1 MESNPLKQYFRQ
13 PAIYIRLPSNGEYY
27 PAGTLDVSPD
37 GEYPVLPMTTI
48 DEITYRTPDAL
59 FNGSAVVT
67 VIQSCVPNIRDPWKM
82 PAMDIDTVLVAI
94 RIASYGHEMDIT
106 TRCEKCSTEA
116 AYGLDLRTVLDKF
129 RAPDYHGNET
139 IGDLKIY
146 FRPMN
151 YRDINENSLRQFE
164 EQKMLQSVENSKVPD
179 NEKLKLLSDTLKKI
193 TAMTTEALAKSI
205 DVIETPTA
213 RVNDSAHITEWLAN
227 CDRKVFNRIR
237 DHIIKTKQ
245 QGELQPLDIK
255 CGNCGHEY
263 QQYYTLDMS
272 NFFEAAS

>member
-13 PAIYIRLPSNGEYY
+13 PAIYIRLPSNGRYY
-27 PAGTLDVSPD
+27 PQGALKIAPD

-67 VIQSCVPNIRDPWKM
+67 VIQSCVPNILDPWGM

-94 RIASYGHEMDIT
+94 RIASYGHEMDVT
-106 TRCEKCSTEA
+106 TRCEKCTTESM
-116 AYGLDLRTVLDKF
+116 YGVDLRTVLDKL
-129 RAPDYHGNET
+129 RAPDYEKHET
-139 IGDLKIY
+139 IGDLKIH

-164 EQKMLQSVENSKVPD
+164 EQKMLQNVEDSKAPD
-179 NEKLKLLSDTLKKI
+179 NEKLKMLSETLKKI
-193 TAMTTEALAKSI
+193 TAMTTQALAKSI
-205 DVIETPTA
+205 DLIETPTA
-213 RVNDSAHITEWLAN
+213 RVNDANHITEWLAN
-227 CDRKVFNRIR
+227 CDRKMFNRIR
-237 DHIIKTKQ
+237 DHIIETKQ
-245 QGELQPLDIK
+245 QGELQPLMIK

-263 QQYYTLDMS
+263 QQYYTLDMA